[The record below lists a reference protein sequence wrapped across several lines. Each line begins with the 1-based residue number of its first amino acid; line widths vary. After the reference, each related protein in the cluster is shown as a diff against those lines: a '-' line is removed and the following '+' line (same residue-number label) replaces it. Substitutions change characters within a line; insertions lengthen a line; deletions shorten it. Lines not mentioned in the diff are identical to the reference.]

1 MAGAEPLSVPLV
13 ERVLRCSMPEGRCC
27 EHCTPGTRKAVTGF
41 HSCCYNC
48 IFCSEEEISNLS
60 GLFYYFLDTPIV
72 KANNRSLSF
81 IILISLKFSL
91 LSVFLFIGRPVDITC
106 MLRQISFG
114 ILFSVA
120 VSSVLAKT
128 IMVCIAFKATR
139 PGSTWKK
146 WVGVKLPNAVVLICS
161 SIQALNGIIWL
172 AFFTPYPEFDMDSYP
187 GKIIIQCNEGSVLA
201 FYFLFFYIGFLATVN
216 FVLAFLVRTLPDV
229 FNEAKYITFS
239 MLVFCSVWICAVPA
253 YLSSA
258 ARSGGFEGNAN
269 HDSLGQ
275 DRRYSNREQ
284 DSKEDLAQH
293 AGDIYWTSN
302 EQENREQAKLKGDE
316 DDEAEAAIIGF
327 NNGSVQ
333 KIVK

>member
-1 MAGAEPLSVPLV
+1 MGIVTVIFSITT
-13 ERVLRCSMPEGRCC
+13 VLFSII
-27 EHCTPGTRKAVTGF
+27 T
-41 HSCCYNC
+41 
-48 IFCSEEEISNLS
+48 IFII

-81 IILISLKFSL
+81 IILISLMFSL

-106 MLRQISFG
+106 MLRQIFFG
-114 ILFSVA
+114 ILFSIA

-139 PGSTWKK
+139 PGSTWRK

-187 GKIIIQCNEGSVLA
+187 GKIIIQCNEGSVLT
-201 FYFLFFYIGFLATVN
+201 FYFMFCYIGFLATVN

-239 MLVFCSVWICAVPA
+239 KLVFCSVWICAVPA
-253 YLSSA
+253 YLSSKGKNMVTVEIFA
-258 ARSGGFEGNAN
+258 ILTSSIGILTCIFFPKCAILILNPHYNPTTHIFKKKISP
-269 HDSLGQ
+269 
-275 DRRYSNREQ
+275 
-284 DSKEDLAQH
+284 QH
-293 AGDIYWTSN
+293 
-302 EQENREQAKLKGDE
+302 
-316 DDEAEAAIIGF
+316 
-327 NNGSVQ
+327 
-333 KIVK
+333 